1 MFATLAA
8 AAGSAP
14 AEALAVYLHQAA
26 LGVVGAGVRS
36 IPIGHSHG
44 QQVLARLHGEMET
57 LAAELAERSLETAGS
72 FCPAYEVLC
81 HAQSHLYTR
90 LFRS

>member
-1 MFATLAA
+1 
-8 AAGSAP
+8 
-14 AEALAVYLHQAA
+14 VN
-26 LGVVGAGVRS
+26 
-36 IPIGHSHG
+36 
-44 QQVLARLHGEMET
+44 
-57 LAAELAERSLETAGS
+57 ELADFLEGSDLDAAGS